1 LRLRRV
7 IGVIGLGLA
16 FAWLPP
22 AALAGAATPEGGT
35 ASTSSSAQPAPKK
48 SGFRSWISEHLDP
61 RKPFR
66 HDPPA
71 PQPAPAPEAKK
82 KPAARKP
89 AARRPAAAANATPK
103 AVPDAP
109 VAVAPSA
116 PPSPADAAAMPPP
129 VVQPV
134 EPAPPSPVAP
144 TPIAPTSVAEPTTS
158 SHWLPWVAIALSVAA
173 LAAQLSMRRRR
184 QPPPPPAPVAA
195 PVLPPTIVQP
205 LAPIAPTVQFRD
217 TAATLASASVDAA
230 VTAALETAGTLPNA
244 FPGGGR
250 YEILEEIGRGGM
262 GVVYKARDKRLDRI
276 VALKRLPDTLD
287 NDPNAVALLL
297 REARSA
303 ARLNHRNITTIYDID
318 RENGSWFITMELLE
332 GDLLATTLRKQGPIA
347 PHEVLSIGEQV
358 AAGLGYAHERGI
370 VHRDVKPAN
379 LFVTRDSTLKLMDF
393 GVAKIVEEARKKRT
407 MVGGT
412 PSYMSPEQSLG
423 EAVDGRSDLYALGA
437 TLFELLTGA
446 VPFAQ
451 GDPLYHHRATQPS
464 DPRERAPHI
473 PDRLAEL
480 VLALLRKRPE
490 ERPAS
495 ADAVAEEL
503 RSIAAAT
510 LPRAGSQT
518 P

>member
-7 IGVIGLGLA
+7 VRVIGLPLVI
-16 FAWLPP
+16 AWLSY
-22 AALAGAATPEGGT
+22 AAVAGAATPAT
-35 ASTSSSAQPAPKK
+35 STSGAAQPASGSAPKK
-48 SGFRSWISEHLDP
+48 SGFRSWVSEHLDP
-61 RKPFR
+61 RKAFQ
-66 HDPPA
+66 HDA
-71 PQPAPAPEAKK
+71 PAPASAAPAPAAEAKK
-82 KPAARKP
+82 KPASRKP
-89 AARRPAAAANATPK
+89 AARRPAAAAQATPK
-103 AVPDAP
+103 SVGDAP
-109 VAVAPSA
+109 AAVGPSDPPPPAEAIAIAPLPDP
-116 PPSPADAAAMPPP
+116 PPSPQPLAPPP
-129 VVQPV
+129 AHVAQPM
-134 EPAPPSPVAP
+134 
-144 TPIAPTSVAEPTTS
+144 
-158 SHWLPWVAIALSVAA
+158 SHWLPWLAIALSAAA
-173 LAAQLSMRRRR
+173 LAAQLSVRRRR
-184 QPPPPPAPVAA
+184 VPAPASAPVAA
-195 PVLPPTIVQP
+195 AAALPPTVVAP
-205 LAPIAPTVQFRD
+205 LAPLAPTVQLRD
-217 TAATLASASVDAA
+217 TAATPANVDAA
-230 VTAALETAGTLPNA
+230 VTAALESAGTLPRA

-332 GDLLATTLRKQGPIA
+332 GDLLANTLRRQGPLA
-347 PHEVLSIGEQV
+347 PHEVLAIGEQV

-379 LFVTRDSTLKLMDF
+379 LLLTRDRTLKLMDF

-495 ADAVAEEL
+495 ADAVAQEL

-510 LPRAGSQT
+510 LPRVGPTS
-518 P
+518 

>member
-1 LRLRRV
+1 V
-7 IGVIGLGLA
+7 
-16 FAWLPP
+16 
-22 AALAGAATPEGGT
+22 
-35 ASTSSSAQPAPKK
+35 
-48 SGFRSWISEHLDP
+48 
-61 RKPFR
+61 
-66 HDPPA
+66 
-71 PQPAPAPEAKK
+71 
-82 KPAARKP
+82 
-89 AARRPAAAANATPK
+89 
-103 AVPDAP
+103 
-109 VAVAPSA
+109 
-116 PPSPADAAAMPPP
+116 
-129 VVQPV
+129 
-134 EPAPPSPVAP
+134 
-144 TPIAPTSVAEPTTS
+144 
-158 SHWLPWVAIALSVAA
+158 
-173 LAAQLSMRRRR
+173 
-184 QPPPPPAPVAA
+184 
-195 PVLPPTIVQP
+195 
-205 LAPIAPTVQFRD
+205 
-217 TAATLASASVDAA
+217 TLADASVDAA
-230 VTAALETAGTLPNA
+230 VTAALESAGTVPRA

-332 GDLLATTLRKQGPIA
+332 GDLLANTLRKQGPIA

-358 AAGLGYAHERGI
+358 AAGLGYAHDRGI

-379 LFVTRDSTLKLMDF
+379 LFVTRDQTLKLMDF

-423 EAVDGRSDLYALGA
+423 EQVDGRSDLYALGA
-437 TLFELLTGA
+437 TLFELLTGT

-510 LPRAGSQT
+510 LPRVGS
-518 P
+518 